1 MAKQEHNSRRGA
13 LEGITVVDLS
23 QGWAGPGGTMLLAD
37 QGASVIKVEPIGGDQ
52 ARGFF
57 ANPPING
64 QERGFLAFNRGK
76 RGIALDIKAPKGK
89 EVLYKLVERCDVFLH
104 NFRPEVPPRL
114 GIDYEALRKIRPDLI
129 YVYLGA
135 YGKKGPYAGLRA
147 YDVVLQS
154 LAEVMD
160 RHDSNG
166 TPMVTGV
173 WVSDCSTMM
182 MLAYAITLALLAREK
197 YGHGQQL
204 DTSLF
209 NQTLY
214 MQLPDMVRTAEEL
227 ERPSEDDYREK
238 LWDYHTPCKCKDG
251 KFIIPVAMTNQQWR
265 SLCRVLSLDA
275 MAEDP
280 RFDSPLKRFQN
291 GDLIHKELEKAF
303 QKKTRDAWIEP
314 LQEADVPHSP
324 VLTKEEVF
332 SHPQVLEND
341 MVVEMAHPVAGPV
354 KMLGI
359 PFTLSR
365 NPGAIQRPS
374 PVLGEHSREILFELG
389 YNESE
394 IQSMQNAGVVKLM
407 EAS

>member
-1 MAKQEHNSRRGA
+1 MAKQERHLKKGA
-13 LEGITVVDLS
+13 LDGVRVVDLS

-37 QGASVIKVEPIGGDQ
+37 QGAAVIKVEPLGGDQ

-57 ANPPING
+57 ANPPIKG
-64 QERGFLAFNRGK
+64 EERGFLAFNRGK
-76 RGIALDIKAPKGK
+76 RGIALDLKDPKGK
-89 EVLYKLVERCDVFLH
+89 EVLYRLVERCDVFLH

-114 GIDYEALRKIRPDLI
+114 GIDYESLRKVRRDLI

-135 YGKKGPYAGLRA
+135 YGKKGPYAGHRA

-154 LAEVMD
+154 LAGVMD
-160 RHDSNG
+160 RQDSNG

-197 YGHGQQL
+197 YGYGQQL
-204 DTSLF
+204 DASLF

-227 ERPSEDDYREK
+227 EKPPEDDYREK
-238 LWDYHTPCKCKDG
+238 LWDYHTPCRCKDG
-251 KFIIPVAMTNQQWR
+251 KFIVPVAMTNPQWK

-275 MAEDP
+275 MAEDS
-280 RFDSPLKRFQN
+280 RFDSPLKRFQS
-291 GDLIHKELEKAF
+291 GDLIHKALEKAF
-303 QKKTRDAWIEP
+303 QKRARDAWIQP

-332 SHPQVLEND
+332 SHPQVVEND
-341 MVVEMAHPVAGPV
+341 MVVEMTHPVAGCV

-374 PVLGEHSREILFELG
+374 PVLGEHSREILLELG
-389 YNESE
+389 YHESD
-394 IQSMQNAGVVKLM
+394 IQSMKNAGAVKFM
-407 EAS
+407 KPS